1 VSLAL
6 AIDCAAPEIGLA
18 VGVLGDPTPR
28 WSWSV
33 RADRGADGLLGP
45 ALLEALA
52 QLQAGE
58 ALSHVIVAAG
68 PGTFTGLRV
77 GLATALGVAL
87 AAEVP
92 VIPVCSLLARAAQIT
107 DDVDVLV
114 LLDGR
119 KQRMYGASFRCGPGL
134 PIARGPAQDLPLDAL
149 LPAAPFLAVG
159 EGAAVAAARIEAA
172 GGRVHPRPCA
182 PPLGALLRLGA
193 ALPAMDP
200 AAVEL
205 RYVRP
210 PDAVVPAA
218 LAARRAVALG
228 STTST

>member
-1 VSLAL
+1 MSLAL
-6 AIDCAAPEIGLA
+6 AIDCSAPEIGLA
-18 VGVLGDPTPR
+18 MGSLGDPRPR
-28 WSWSV
+28 WAWSA

-45 ALLEALA
+45 ALVEALA
-52 QLQAGE
+52 QRAAGE
-58 ALSHVIVAAG
+58 ALQHVIVAVG

-107 DDVDVLV
+107 DEVDVLA

-134 PIARGPAQDLPLDAL
+134 PLARGPVADLPLDAL
-149 LPAAPFLAVG
+149 LPAGHFVAVG
-159 EGAAVAAARIEAA
+159 EGAVVAAARVEAA
-172 GGRVHPRPCA
+172 GGRVHPQASA
-182 PPLGALLRLGA
+182 PPLGALLRVGA
-193 ALPAMDP
+193 LLPAMDP

-218 LAARRAVALG
+218 LAARRALG
-228 STTST
+228 VGTTTST